1 MTRRMAQ
8 ERKEKP
14 KMKIRRRHVKRGLL
28 IAVYAFVAIVT
39 VIGIVA
45 PALQ

>member
-1 MTRRMAQ
+1 MRRMAVETKQ
-8 ERKEKP
+8 KP
-14 KMKIRRRHVKRGLL
+14 KMKIRRRHVRRGLL